1 MSNELNIG
9 GKAAIINESNVNVED
24 MNDLIPQS
32 EASSK
37 LLTTFYKP
45 L

>member
-1 MSNELNIG
+1 MSNELIIG
-9 GKAAIINESNVNVED
+9 GKAAIINEPNVNVED

-37 LLTTFYKP
+37 LLTTFY
-45 L
+45 

>member
-9 GKAAIINESNVNVED
+9 GKAAIIKEPNVHVED

-32 EASSK
+32 EACSN
-37 LLTTFYKP
+37 LLTTIY
-45 L
+45 